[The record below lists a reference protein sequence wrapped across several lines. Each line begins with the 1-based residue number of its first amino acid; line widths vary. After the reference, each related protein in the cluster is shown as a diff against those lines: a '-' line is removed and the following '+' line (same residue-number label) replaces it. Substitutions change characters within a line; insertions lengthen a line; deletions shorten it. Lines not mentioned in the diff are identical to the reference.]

1 MVAFL
6 RFSCA
11 QSSGAANS
19 MPGLDPGLPVSK
31 SLPSK
36 ARSAVLA
43 IDYGRRRLGLAI
55 SDGLAI
61 TARPLATW
69 TRSNRRRDVSRLRE
83 LCRALNVAT
92 VIVGWP
98 LHLDGRPGE
107 MATEATRF
115 ADRVRKELG
124 LPVELVDER
133 LSSHEARA
141 ALAEASSMGLRGRR
155 RNETLDDVAA
165 AVILRDYL
173 AHKSK
178 STLLPDPPQQSF
190 KPARTGPR
198 ENTFPAP
205 ARRPRRS

>member
-6 RFSCA
+6 RLSCA
-11 QSSGAANS
+11 QSSGVANS
-19 MPGLDPGLPVSK
+19 VPGIDPALAVSK
-31 SLPSK
+31 SLPS
-36 ARSAVLA
+36 AVRSAILA
-43 IDYGRRRLGLAI
+43 IDYGRRRIGLAI

-69 TRSNRRRDVSRLRE
+69 TRSNRRRDLSRLRE
-83 LCRALNVAT
+83 LCRALNVGT

-107 MATEATRF
+107 MALEAARF

-141 ALAEASSMGLRGRR
+141 TLGDASSMALRGSRR
-155 RNETLDDVAA
+155 KQTLDAVAA
-165 AVILRDYL
+165 AVVLRDYL
-173 AHKSK
+173 SHKSK
-178 STLLPDPPQQSF
+178 STLLPDPAVHSF
-190 KPARTGPR
+190 KPAKTAAA
-198 ENTFPAP
+198 ENSSRAP
-205 ARRPRRS
+205 ARRQRPS

>member
-1 MVAFL
+1 MIASL
-6 RFSCA
+6 RLWCE
-11 QSSGAANS
+11 QSSGVANS
-19 MPGLDPGLPVSK
+19 APGIDPALPVSK

-36 ARSAVLA
+36 VRSAILA
-43 IDYGRRRLGLAI
+43 IDYGRRRIGLAI

-69 TRSNRRRDVSRLRE
+69 TRSNRRRDLSRLRE
-83 LCRALNVAT
+83 LCRALNVGT

-141 ALAEASSMGLRGRR
+141 AQGEASSVGLRGRR
-155 RNETLDDVAA
+155 RKETLDDIAA
-165 AVILRDYL
+165 EIRAERE
-173 AHKSK
+173 A
-178 STLLPDPPQQSF
+178 
-190 KPARTGPR
+190 TGDDG
-198 ENTFPAP
+198 
-205 ARRPRRS
+205 